1 MFKCKCKCSRDFP
14 EEPLRN
20 AFGKKGDPLLDWAV
34 GKPDAQRPG
43 IAVGFQ
49 GGQTTPS
56 ISARNSGRKGC
67 QRAPTTVQRRFWNP
81 IDKDARD
88 RIIAA

>member
-56 ISARNSGRKGC
+56 ISARNSGRKEFPEG
-67 QRAPTTVQRRFWNP
+67 A
-81 IDKDARD
+81 ARVSNV
-88 RIIAA
+88 AFGTH